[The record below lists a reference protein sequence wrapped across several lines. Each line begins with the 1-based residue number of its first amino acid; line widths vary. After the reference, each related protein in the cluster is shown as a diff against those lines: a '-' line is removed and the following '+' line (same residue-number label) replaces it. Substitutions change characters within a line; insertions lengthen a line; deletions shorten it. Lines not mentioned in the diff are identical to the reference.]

1 MGFATK
7 VAHRLADPV
16 FYRKYFHQS
25 LRPFRQFKDAPLLI
39 SQDDLRAV
47 KSALVVVAHPD
58 DETFCSGLISALKS
72 NGSKVTLICVTRGEG
87 GPTGGAKREDL
98 GGIREKEMISACEA
112 LEVDQVVFLDHIDP
126 IGGAYR
132 VYAPDVSVE
141 QLADE
146 IREHTEQVDLV
157 VSHGSSGEYWHA
169 AHLLVHAAV
178 RKMIKGGGESDLAWL
193 TFLAR
198 DADHVL
204 PHLLNDDDEA
214 DLRLEATDFHA
225 KRLAAL
231 NSHQSQRSLFRR
243 FAGGT
248 TDDFVEST
256 SVESYCVRAG
266 SVVMITNRGG
276 D

>member
-1 MGFATK
+1 MGFAKK
-7 VAHRLADPV
+7 VVHRFSDPV
-16 FYRKYFHQS
+16 FYRKHCHQL
-25 LRPFRQFKDAPLLI
+25 LRRFRQFNDAPLLI

-47 KSALVVVAHPD
+47 KRALVVVAHPD
-58 DETFCSGLISALKS
+58 DETFCSGLICALKS
-72 NGSKVTLICVTRGEG
+72 SGAEVILICVTRGEG

-98 GGIREKEMISACEA
+98 GGIREKEMMAACET
-112 LEVDQVVFLDHIDP
+112 LGVDQLVFLDHIDP
-126 IGGAYR
+126 LGGPYR
-132 VYAPDVSVE
+132 VYAPDVSVD

-146 IREHTEQVDLV
+146 IREHLERVDLV

-178 RKMIKGGGESDLAWL
+178 RKVAKGNGSAEFTWL

-198 DADHVL
+198 DSSHVL
-204 PHLLNDDDEA
+204 PHLINDDDEA
-214 DLRLEATDFHA
+214 DLRLDASGFRA
-225 KRLAAL
+225 KRLEAL
-231 NSHQSQRSLFRR
+231 NSHQSQMSLFQR

-256 SVESYCVRAG
+256 SVETYCVQVGCAAAFTSRE
-266 SVVMITNRGG
+266 S